1 MIKDCFE
8 DTILRILVVATIVS
22 LITGGIQ
29 DGALGLV
36 DGFSILIAIVVIV
49 AVTVGNN
56 MVKEKQFEELAAK
69 SGAAEAIVM
78 RGGDLMTISTDDLVV
93 GDIVIIE
100 TGKAVP
106 ADCVVFESNDLSCNE
121 SAMTGEPDAR
131 KKGVLDPSMMNV
143 F

>member
-1 MIKDCFE
+1 MIKECFD
-8 DTILRILVVATIVS
+8 DTILKILIVATIVS

-56 MVKEKQFEELAAK
+56 LVKERQFQELAAK
-69 SGAAEAIVM
+69 SDKADAIVM
-78 RGGDLMTISTDDLVV
+78 RGGELMTIDAADLVV
-93 GDIVIIE
+93 GDIITLE
-100 TGKAVP
+100 LGKLVP
-106 ADCVVFESNDLSCNE
+106 ADCVVIDAADLSCNE

-131 KKGVLDPSMMNV
+131 KKVALSA
-143 F
+143 